1 MRNSKEI
8 LHTFNNFLQ
17 YLKRRCLLIMLF
29 PKEMEK
35 LPFMVLSMLAF
46 SFKTTVIL
54 ENKGMEGQHNWHMQ
68 EIKMVILL
76 ADNFIENS

>member
-1 MRNSKEI
+1 
-8 LHTFNNFLQ
+8 
-17 YLKRRCLLIMLF
+17 MLF

-35 LPFMVLSMLAF
+35 LPSMVLSMLAF

-68 EIKMVILL
+68 EIKMVI
-76 ADNFIENS
+76 